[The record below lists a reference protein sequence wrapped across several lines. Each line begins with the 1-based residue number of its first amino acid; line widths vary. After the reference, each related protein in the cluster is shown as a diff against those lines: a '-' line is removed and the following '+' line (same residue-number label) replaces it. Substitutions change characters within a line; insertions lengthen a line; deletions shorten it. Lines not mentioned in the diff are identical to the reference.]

1 MPSAPYPPMQSGSP
15 ARSSLS
21 PSPHYRTSGGRAMG
35 DSSLVGST
43 NTGNSI
49 TSNSHSSPMATAAAT
64 IRENFSD
71 SESEN
76 LAAARQ
82 QFSEVGQK
90 SLRPSVASAP
100 RIKFYPSGSPTLACI
115 NTTSVKPHPSVETAD
130 GNATQRN
137 RKLGPVLLELRQL
150 ELADENS
157 RDDAL
162 FETRTIALSRGNPQ
176 LGVSVSSTCLDLPIV
191 LSYYGQTSKP
201 RFAAATGLTTGMLA
215 IHTFSENQGELP
227 YSSGIEYYHISR
239 HHRQSSAVAW
249 RPNQADHV
257 AIGLLGSGTPG
268 PQQGAMPRRGGSAI
282 RGGGGGDREFC
293 CFLWDIEAQQSAA
306 KRNAAPISK
315 LSHNTPV
322 ASLAWV
328 MDGQTLAVGTQ
339 SRNVQL
345 YDMRVSGTNA
355 PPLSALAHNF
365 GVHGIEVD
373 PHKPVSLRRRFP
385 VSHLIGRHIV
395 LIAAYVITI
404 DGAARILWRPF
415 ADLSESRSSY
425 GMCGAWIP
433 LSVKSRYPTRR

>member
-1 MPSAPYPPMQSGSP
+1 VQPKIEVECSQPLDFIAQYATVHYTMPEQPPVPSAPYPPMHSGSP

-21 PSPHYRTSGGRAMG
+21 SSPQYRTTSRATG
-35 DSSLVGST
+35 DSPGS
-43 NTGNSI
+43 NNA
-49 TSNSHSSPMATAAAT
+49 SNNAANLNFSPAGAST

-71 SESEN
+71 AESDN
-76 LAAARQ
+76 LAAARP
-82 QFSEVGQK
+82 QFSEAGQK
-90 SLRPSVASAP
+90 SLRPSLASVS
-100 RIKFYPSGSPTLACI
+100 RIKFYPSGCGTLACI
-115 NTTSVKPHPSVETAD
+115 NTASTKPHSSIEALD
-130 GNATQRN
+130 GDEAQRN
-137 RKLGPVLLELRQL
+137 RKLGPILLELRQL

-176 LGVSVSSTCLDLPIV
+176 LGVSVSSTCLDLPVIQ
-191 LSYYGQTSKP
+191 SYYGQTTKP

-215 IHTFSENQGELP
+215 IHTFSEVSGPGELS

-249 RPNQADHV
+249 RPNQANHV

-268 PQQGAMPRRGGSAI
+268 PQQGTLPRRGGSAI

-293 CFLWDIEAQQSAA
+293 CYIWDIEAQQSAA

-373 PHKPVSLRRRFP
+373 PHKPVSPWHCFSIYSLGLFLLT
-385 VSHLIGRHIV
+385 V
-395 LIAAYVITI
+395 
-404 DGAARILWRPF
+404 
-415 ADLSESRSSY
+415 
-425 GMCGAWIP
+425 
-433 LSVKSRYPTRR
+433 